1 MLPLVSAAMLGE
13 ILLFQGSLAPDEPF
27 MEMRSLMQQLN
38 SMQFG
43 LVRRAPANPCA
54 EVRKRAALCPSPP
67 NIQPPLPLRPYSA
80 FHLSTAL
87 LEAND

>member
-1 MLPLVSAAMLGE
+1 MLPLVSAAILAGE
-13 ILLFQGSLAPDEPF
+13 ILVFQGSLAPDEPF

-54 EVRKRAALCPSPP
+54 EVRKRAAPPPQIFSPHSYDPISVFLPSP
-67 NIQPPLPLRPYSA
+67 A
-80 FHLSTAL
+80 
-87 LEAND
+87 

>member
-1 MLPLVSAAMLGE
+1 MLPLVSAALGE

-54 EVRKRAALCPSPP
+54 EVRKRAALSPSPP
-67 NIQPPLPLRPYSA
+67 NIQPPLLRPYLRFLTLSRINA
-80 FHLSTAL
+80 FL
-87 LEAND
+87 LT